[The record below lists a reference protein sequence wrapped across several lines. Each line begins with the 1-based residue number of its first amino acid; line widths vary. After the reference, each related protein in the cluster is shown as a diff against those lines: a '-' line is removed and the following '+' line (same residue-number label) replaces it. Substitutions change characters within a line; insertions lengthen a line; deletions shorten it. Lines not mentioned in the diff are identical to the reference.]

1 MTATTMTDPIV
12 QNPAP
17 RLAMAPIVA
26 YSFGQVAGQ
35 VFRDLPSLLL
45 LFFMT
50 SVLGIAPAIA
60 GTAIFVPKLVW
71 GVGSDLLVGVMSD
84 RWKRRFPRR
93 NWLLV
98 GALGAPAAM
107 LLLFHVPQA
116 STGVQIAYVA
126 AVFSLYMIVFASF
139 SVPYLALAGELT
151 ATPRQR
157 NVLMAWRLA
166 FTAAGVMLS
175 GGIAPGLVQHFGGG
189 ARGYEL
195 MAVVLAIICPVALL
209 IAWFGAR
216 SASRGRTEALPD
228 GPRVRMSAGEAVRA
242 LLAPKFSIMLGAN
255 LMQLVG
261 QGMSYAA
268 ILYFLSYNMGR
279 ADALTLVGGIVMA
292 ACVGIL
298 VAQPIWVA
306 LAARFGKRNCYV
318 AGGLFH
324 GMCYFV
330 WAFGASWGAEAALA
344 LSFLAAVGNSGW
356 AMLGFSMVADVAAE
370 DERRAG
376 LYSAAWIATDKIAF
390 ALGGTLLTGLIFSG
404 FGFDSAR
411 AVAGL
416 PQSEQALTGV
426 MVAFG
431 IVPGILNMLGA
442 LLMRFSPN
450 R

>member
-1 MTATTMTDPIV
+1 MTAATMTDPAET
-12 QNPAP
+12 AP
-17 RLAMAPIVA
+17 VPRTAMLPVIA
-26 YSFGQVAGQ
+26 YSFGQIAGQ

-60 GTAIFVPKLVW
+60 GAAIFVPKLVW
-71 GVGSDLLVGVMSD
+71 GVGSDLAVGILSD

-116 STGVQIAYVA
+116 STGVQVAYVA

-151 ATPRQR
+151 STPRQR

-175 GGIAPGLVQHFGGG
+175 GGIAPGLVQQFGGG
-189 ARGYEL
+189 TGGYEA
-195 MAVVLAIICPVALL
+195 MAIVLAIICPLALL
-209 IAWFGAR
+209 IAWFGVR
-216 SASRGRTEALPD
+216 SATRDRIEADPD
-228 GPRVRMSAGEAVRA
+228 TARIRMSAGEGVRA

-292 ACVGIL
+292 ACAGIL

-318 AGGLFH
+318 IGGVFH
-324 GMCYFV
+324 GLCYFV
-330 WAFGASWGAEAALA
+330 WAFGASWGAGAALA
-344 LSFLAAVGNSGW
+344 LSFLAAIGNSGW

-390 ALGGTLLTGLIFSG
+390 ALGGTLLTGLLFSA

-416 PQSEQALTGV
+416 PQSDQALVGV

-431 IVPGILNMLGA
+431 IVPGILNMVGA
-442 LLMRFSPN
+442 LLMRFAPK